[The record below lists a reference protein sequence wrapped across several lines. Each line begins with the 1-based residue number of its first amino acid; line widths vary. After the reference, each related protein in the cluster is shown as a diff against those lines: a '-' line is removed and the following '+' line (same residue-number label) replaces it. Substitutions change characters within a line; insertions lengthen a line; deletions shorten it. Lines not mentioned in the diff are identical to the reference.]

1 VSVDLNSKP
10 TAETTF
16 FIYDAGLAAIEP
28 KDNRLFGTIKIATP
42 DKRLGGIDET
52 LALGT
57 DYLKK
62 VDLSAPDAT
71 STSTTTSIP
80 PTETTG

>member
-1 VSVDLNSKP
+1 VSVDLNAKSK
-10 TAETTF
+10 AETTI
-16 FIYDAGLAAIEP
+16 FIYDDALADIEP
-28 KDNRLFGTIKIATP
+28 TDNAVFGKVKIETP
-42 DKRLGGIDET
+42 DVRLGGIDET

-71 STSTTTSIP
+71 STSIE